1 MNDIRT
7 AQYQAKLLYN
17 VDLKDDDFEELALI
31 ALQRIGNKHTQLQKI
46 KEYVG
51 ESLEINLPCN
61 CDRIEAITFDYEDPY
76 YTSNIYNNGD
86 SFKTQTENYIEQRK
100 VYQNPYY
107 INGKFAKYTK
117 VGDKLKFD
125 KQYGPINILYHEQLM
140 GEDDLPLVNDKEIDA
155 IAAFCAYYSL
165 YRKGLS
171 SANPNLIKL
180 ADTIDW
186 KVKIDEARTPEY
198 LDQNDADNI
207 LNVITSHDRKIYNK
221 SYKPI
226 K

>member
-61 CDRIEAITFDYEDPY
+61 CDRIEAVTFDYEDPY

-86 SFKTQTENYIEQRK
+86 
-100 VYQNPYY
+100 
-107 INGKFAKYTK
+107 
-117 VGDKLKFD
+117 
-125 KQYGPINILYHEQLM
+125 
-140 GEDDLPLVNDKEIDA
+140 
-155 IAAFCAYYSL
+155 
-165 YRKGLS
+165 
-171 SANPNLIKL
+171 
-180 ADTIDW
+180 
-186 KVKIDEARTPEY
+186 
-198 LDQNDADNI
+198 
-207 LNVITSHDRKIYNK
+207 
-221 SYKPI
+221 
-226 K
+226 